1 MRWLRKNAEDQIV
14 FFRLRFSSCGA
25 AATPFLKDADGGG
38 EGEGHGFSFADE
50 IFSDV
55 RLGEV

>member
-14 FFRLRFSSCGA
+14 FFRLRFSSCAA